1 MRGAKLLLA
10 AGVLAL
16 AAVAHGQLGWAP
28 LTPYV
33 PAESFDT
40 LLKTSS
46 YDERFKQTSLLAELG
61 SSFDGIKFLVTQGA
75 GLIPSLASFA
85 SALPGNLTVEPGL
98 SKLALATQAYLALYG
113 GVVNAQYPVFSDS
126 APINTF
132 KHAAANLVIVNG
144 VPLGNGV
151 SLYSTAIFSLVNG
164 PLLLTLPPYSG
175 GYWLIPFY
183 DAFGEVFHV
192 LGSRQGDTGGRWL
205 LVTHDW
211 EAPEGYEVPEDVKLI
226 RSPTLEGIA
235 LGRTSYNGTGAA
247 AWTLSWTLERWGP
260 NPRGADTP
268 DVQFPRGA
276 GLAYPG
282 TDKATLQAVSSG
294 DPWAFW
300 KVAGE
305 VFRRNGGPSVPTPLV
320 KELAKIGLYKDFGF
334 VSYGLDVN
342 TTDALA
348 IAPILA
354 TRIAVAKYTF
364 LGTPATNYWK
374 LPVYNG
380 AWGNDYVLAAAIMKG
395 FWISNRLD
403 DAAYYYNYLDAAGQ
417 PLSGSNVYELLLPR
431 APPATSGAFWSV
443 QALDIDRWTLLY
455 GPYPLNTALSSPV
468 AGLYVRP
475 DGSIPIRVQVAAPP
489 ANTTAAE
496 RGWNWVPGYP
506 GHFHLILRIYA
517 GDATVLS
524 DTYIPPPIT
533 KLAAASNST
542 ASGPSP
548 SPAPAPSPSPASTGS
563 SSPGAGSNPA
573 QQSPAAVGRRH
584 RHA

>member
-1 MRGAKLLLA
+1 MRTSLLIA

-16 AAVAHGQLGWAP
+16 FAFAHGQLGWAP
-28 LTPYV
+28 LAPYV

-40 LLKTSS
+40 LLKTSTFEDR
-46 YDERFKQTSLLAELG
+46 YRQTSLLADLG
-61 SSFDGIKFLVTQGA
+61 SSFDGIKFLATQGA
-75 GLIPSLASFA
+75 SLIPSLASFA
-85 SALPGNLTVEPGL
+85 SALPANLTVEPGL
-98 SKLALATQAYLALYG
+98 SKLALATQAYLSLYG

-126 APINTF
+126 APINSF

-164 PLLLTLPPYSG
+164 PLLLTLPPYNG
-175 GYWLIPFY
+175 GYWLVPFY
-183 DAFGEVFHV
+183 DAYGEVFRV
-192 LGSRQGDTGGRWL
+192 LGSRQGDNAGGCWL
-205 LVTHDW
+205 LVPHDW
-211 EAPEGYEVPEDVKLI
+211 QAPEGLDIPKEFKLI
-226 RSPTLEGIA
+226 RSPTQEGIL
-235 LGRTSYNGTGAA
+235 LGRTSFNGTGAA
-247 AWTLSWTLERWGP
+247 NWTLSWNFTRWGP
-260 NPRGADTP
+260 SPRGADAP
-268 DVQFPRGA
+268 DVVFPKGA

-282 TDKATLQAVSSG
+282 TDKASLQAINTA

-305 VFRRNGGPSVPTPLV
+305 VFRRNGQSSIPTPLV
-320 KELAKIGLYKDFGF
+320 KELAKIGIHRDFGF

-403 DAAYYYNYLDAAGQ
+403 DAAYYYNYLDSAGQ
-417 PLSGSNVYELLLPR
+417 PLTGSNVYELVLPK

-475 DGSIPIRVQVAAPP
+475 DGSIPIRVQVASPP
-489 ANTTAAE
+489 ANTTAAS

-506 GHFHLILRIYA
+506 GHFHLNLRIYA

-533 KLAAASNST
+533 KLASGSSN
-542 ASGPSP
+542 
-548 SPAPAPSPSPASTGS
+548 STGS
-563 SSPGAGSNPA
+563 SSPAPSPAGSPGAGPA
-573 QQSPAAVGRRH
+573 PSPVYGGRR
-584 RHA
+584 A

>member
-1 MRGAKLLLA
+1 MRASLLIA
-10 AGVLAL
+10 AGVLSL
-16 AAVAHGQLGWAP
+16 AAVVNGQLGWAP

-46 YDERFKQTSLLAELG
+46 YDERYRQTNLLSELG

-75 GLIPSLASFA
+75 SLIPSLASFA
-85 SALPGNLTVEPGL
+85 SALPANLTVEPGL

-113 GVVNAQYPVFSDS
+113 GVADVQYPVFSDS

-164 PLLLTLPPYSG
+164 PLLLNLPPYSG

-183 DAFGEVFHV
+183 DAYGEVFNV
-192 LGSRQGDTGGRWL
+192 LGSRQGDNGGGSFL
-205 LVTHDW
+205 LVPHDW
-211 EAPEGYEVPEDVKLI
+211 QAPEGLDIPQEFKLI
-226 RSPTLEGIA
+226 RSPTQEGII
-235 LGRTSYNGTGAA
+235 LGRTSFNGTGAA
-247 AWTLSWTLERWGP
+247 NWTLTWNFTRWGP
-260 NPRGADTP
+260 NPRGDDVP
-268 DVQFPRGA
+268 DVVFPKGA

-282 TDKATLQAVSSG
+282 TAAATLQAINTA

-305 VFRRNGGPSVPTPLV
+305 VFRRNGQSSIPTPLV
-320 KELAKIGLYKDFGF
+320 KELGKIGIYRDFGF

-380 AWGNDYVLAAAIMKG
+380 AWGNDYVLAAAIIKG

-403 DAAYYYNYLDAAGQ
+403 DAAYYYNYLDSNGQ
-417 PLSGSNVYELLLPR
+417 PLVGNNTYELLLPK

-475 DGSIPIRVQVAAPP
+475 DGSIPIRVQVASPP
-489 ANTTAAE
+489 ANTTAAS

-517 GDATVLS
+517 GDASVLS
-524 DTYIPPPIT
+524 DTYVPPPIV
-533 KLAAASNST
+533 KLAAGSSGNST
-542 ASGPSP
+542 TGGSSPAPSPAAGPSAGGASP
-548 SPAPAPSPSPASTGS
+548 SPAYG
-563 SSPGAGSNPA
+563 
-573 QQSPAAVGRRH
+573 GRR
-584 RHA
+584 AI